1 MSTYSSPSDYTA
13 IDVNYTAGKGYYT
26 TASEVSS
33 LLQIADFDS
42 NSTPTLAEVGKIIKR
57 VEGKI
62 DDTTKTSFRPVIYSD
77 EYHNFEFSRLPYQP
91 MAYYIDYV
99 GFVQLDHSNV
109 RKILRLE
116 VWQGNNYV
124 DLASAT
130 ATVSLSSS
138 LSSLTSITLTVGPHS
153 FVIRSAESGGVSTRF
168 NRSYGPKTTAQELIA
183 CINEIFPYKTA
194 EFTGGTEAKVI
205 AEEGGDSFSV
215 SDFFYATTDSEDST
229 KVVISSKLP
238 GDDGTNCGITV
249 QGSGAT
255 VTAFTDNQTM
265 KRLGDYWTISHEG
278 KIFFLKNYPYI
289 KNHSVRVT
297 YVAGSKRVNSAIH
310 DAATKLVAAEIIR
323 HDDNSILIADT
334 QSGISLKEKHDILIE
349 EANKIIDGKK
359 NIVFLIE

>member
-1 MSTYSSPSDYTA
+1 MTTFSSPSDYTA
-13 IDVNYTAGKGYYT
+13 IDVNYTAGRGYYT
-26 TASEVSS
+26 TASDVAS
-33 LLQIADFDS
+33 LLQIADFDD
-42 NSTPTLAEVGKIIKR
+42 NTTPTLAEVGKIIKR

-62 DDTTKTSFRPVIYSD
+62 DDSTKTSFRPVIYND
-77 EYHNFEFSRLPYQP
+77 EYHDFEFSRLPYEP

-116 VWQGNNYV
+116 VWQGNNYI

-130 ATVSLSSS
+130 ATVTLSDT
-138 LSSLTSITLTVGPHS
+138 LTSLTSITLTVGPHS
-153 FVIRSAESGGVSTRF
+153 FVIRSAASGGASTRF
-168 NRSYGPKTTAQELIA
+168 NRSYGPKTTAQELVA

-194 EFTGGTEAKVI
+194 EFTGATSAKSI
-205 AEEGGDSFSV
+205 EEEGGDSFTV

-229 KVVISSKLP
+229 KVIISSKLP

-265 KRLGDYWTISHEG
+265 KRLGDYWTINSEG
-278 KIFFLKNYPYI
+278 KIFFLKNYPYL
-289 KNHSVRVT
+289 KKHSVRVT

-310 DAATKLVAAEIIR
+310 DAATKLVAAEVIR